1 MKEGSFMS
9 QKNPQ
14 QILEAT
20 IDSAV
25 KKTGYSVKQL
35 ILLGLMAGFFIAIAG
50 AGANMAA
57 YRFLADPLTN
67 GLGKMISGVIF
78 PAGLMMVVFAGAE
91 LFTGNNLM
99 LAAVLDR
106 KISAG

>member
-1 MKEGSFMS
+1 MS

-50 AGANMAA
+50 AGANMGA
-57 YRFLADPLTN
+57 YRFLSEPLTN
-67 GLGKMISGVIF
+67 GIGKMV
-78 PAGLMMVVFAGAE
+78 
-91 LFTGNNLM
+91 
-99 LAAVLDR
+99 
-106 KISAG
+106 

>member
-1 MKEGSFMS
+1 MMKEGSFMS

-50 AGANMAA
+50 AVA
-57 YRFLADPLTN
+57 
-67 GLGKMISGVIF
+67 S
-78 PAGLMMVVFAGAE
+78 
-91 LFTGNNLM
+91 
-99 LAAVLDR
+99 
-106 KISAG
+106 